1 MTSLKATQIK
11 ALILDMDGVIWRG
24 GQAIGDLPAIFD
36 RINDLQLKV
45 LLATNNSTRT
55 VDQFLRKLQEFGL
68 RLDIWQIVNSSEA
81 AAEIL
86 KEKYPTGGPAYF
98 LGEEGLHQSMQDAG
112 FYHDPELAQFVIAG
126 LDRSLTYEK
135 LSQATLLIRK
145 GVPFFGT
152 NSDRSLP
159 TPRGLEP
166 GAGSVLAAI
175 EAATDVPPVV
185 FGKPQPDLYKIG
197 LNRLHTAP
205 SETLVVGDRLETD
218 IAGAQNLGCRSG
230 LVLSGAT
237 NAEQASQWK
246 PAPDLIAKDLAS
258 LIEALA

>member
-24 GQAIGDLPAIFD
+24 GQAIGDLPAIFN

-55 VDQFLRKLQEFGL
+55 IDQFLRKLQEFGL
-68 RLDIWQIVNSSEA
+68 RLEIWQIINSSEA

-98 LGEEGLHQSMQDAG
+98 LGEEGLYQSMQAAG

-126 LDRSLTYEK
+126 LDRDLTYEK

-205 SETLVVGDRLETD
+205 AETLVVGDRLETD
-218 IAGAQNLGCRSG
+218 IAGAQNIGCRSG

-237 NAEQASQWK
+237 NEKQALQWE

-258 LIEALA
+258 LLEVLA